1 MRTRKKEVEALIAT
15 LEQEHASVEDLAD
28 TIWKQIDEY
37 RTVREAWVIAVNHGS
52 NIVITYGLYDT
63 ENAALKDLAKYRST
77 TGNEVAYVLK
87 LFSPSAL
94 WGGDKLDWK

>member
-15 LEQEHASVEDLAD
+15 LEQEHASVEDLVD
-28 TIWKQIDEY
+28 TVWKQIDEY
-37 RTVREAWVIAVNHGS
+37 RSNRDAWIIAVNHGEG
-52 NIVITYGLYDT
+52 VILTYGLYDT
-63 ENAALKDLAKYRST
+63 ENAALKDLTKYRST

-87 LFSPSAL
+87 LHSPSAL